1 MKWERVSRSKLD
13 HLIAIDLYKNKYMRL
28 FALVMIFVVLF
39 GTFRSSHSNTE
50 AEIGL
55 YMRYSHHTSRFY
67 NSHYKIDEIPL
78 DDYIIDVFSNV
89 AKRDRQ
95 ILFVEIVATI
105 SMLSHKPLMMAHRR
119 TCDNTV
125 CKECSKVFYIVRSK
139 ITVSRDI
146 HRRVF
151 GRCQHPV

>member
-1 MKWERVSRSKLD
+1 MRWESISRIKLD
-13 HLIAIDLYKNKYMRL
+13 HLIAIDLCKNKHIRL
-28 FALVMIFVVLF
+28 FALVMIFVLLF

-50 AEIGL
+50 TEIGFC
-55 YMRYSHHTSRFY
+55 MGYSHHTSRFY
-67 NSHYKIDEIPL
+67 NSHYIYDKIPL
-78 DDYIIDVFSNV
+78 DDYIIDVFNNV
-89 AKRDRQ
+89 AIRDRQ

-105 SMLSHKPLMMAHRR
+105 SMLSHKPLMVAHRR